1 MGWINRQALAETG
14 ETDYDL
20 EPLRRMKRRQP
31 SSSRSK
37 KELQSAFEKGPA

>member
-20 EPLRRMKRRQP
+20 EPLRRMETPTAKFQLVEKRT
-31 SSSRSK
+31 SK
-37 KELQSAFEKGPA
+37 RF